1 MSLSVFKNLVK
12 NQPERSHHGEWQL
25 EREATDS
32 AIFSFF
38 LGTLKLKFILGHSIT
53 SKKEKNIKHWAIRKV
68 SMEVNRHKDADA
80 EIKVCFCKK
89 SVFKKTYWLQSLK
102 SLGFLNY

>member
-68 SMEVNRHKDADA
+68 SMEVNRHRDADA
-80 EIKVCFCKK
+80 EVKVCFLYKIC
-89 SVFKKTYWLQSLK
+89 F
-102 SLGFLNY
+102 